1 MIIEKATQNT
11 ENICLESLYM
21 IDFIWTISENKNRL
35 KSSQEMIEQHEI
47 SQMQDKPKINHIS
60 KLLTERNRH
69 VPFHK

>member
-1 MIIEKATQNT
+1 
-11 ENICLESLYM
+11 M

-35 KSSQEMIEQHEI
+35 KSSQEIIEQQEI

-60 KLLTERNRH
+60 KLLTERSRH